1 MLLTQSG
8 GQECNRREN
17 FKYMVYPLFFV
28 HDFSQFILLLD
39 LEIEGLIDAWGGG
52 PLPNSLLYPKSQF
65 VIVQSMTLHSL

>member
-39 LEIEGLIDAWGGG
+39 LEIEGLIDAWVGVVVLC
-52 PLPNSLLYPKSQF
+52 PIACSIQNPSSL
-65 VIVQSMTLHSL
+65 